1 MRECMCLCE
10 RARERE
16 KEWMKRVRNRLGNE
30 GERDR
35 VHRNDSCSFSSF
47 LLHKS
52 FLNRVI
58 LTHKSFKSI
67 SGRYPLK
74 RFSGK
79 LNKPF
84 QKKNQQ
90 LRVDYRCKAHF
101 SWEYLDHPRLKRID
115 FLYLVITALGFLYI
129 KCLWPPFILTLN
141 IISIQYLA
149 VLQSSQQNV
158 FFIIFLSFALQV

>member
-1 MRECMCLCE
+1 
-10 RARERE
+10 
-16 KEWMKRVRNRLGNE
+16 MKRVRNRLGNE
-30 GERDR
+30 GQRDR
-35 VHRNDSCSFSSF
+35 VHRNDSSSFSSF

-84 QKKNQQ
+84 QKKKKPNNFE
-90 LRVDYRCKAHF
+90 L
-101 SWEYLDHPRLKRID
+101 
-115 FLYLVITALGFLYI
+115 ITGAKHIFHE
-129 KCLWPPFILTLN
+129 N
-141 IISIQYLA
+141 I
-149 VLQSSQQNV
+149 
-158 FFIIFLSFALQV
+158 

>member
-52 FLNRVI
+52 FFNRVI

-84 QKKNQQ
+84 QKKQKTTSSWLPVQ
-90 LRVDYRCKAHF
+90 STFFMRIFRSSKIEAH
-101 SWEYLDHPRLKRID
+101 RL
-115 FLYLVITALGFLYI
+115 LVLSYHSFG
-129 KCLWPPFILTLN
+129 
-141 IISIQYLA
+141 
-149 VLQSSQQNV
+149 
-158 FFIIFLSFALQV
+158 IFVH